1 MSLHHALD
9 VEPVSEK
16 ALYVHESDLAD
27 PSQAD
32 VPVASKAQGKPLDR
46 RERLQLELRS
56 QPEDNVRVYIPL
68 DINEDAILR
77 RLHHIFWKYGEV
89 SEANEAPFRSEVET
103 LVSQVEIYDQ
113 VWFVRD
119 GDNLSHLLPCVAGVN
134 QSFASEHTSP
144 VGGLFFQCTRG
155 IILSKS

>member
-1 MSLHHALD
+1 MPLHHALD
-9 VEPVSEK
+9 VEPISEK

-77 RLHHIFWKYGEV
+77 RLHHIF
-89 SEANEAPFRSEVET
+89 
-103 LVSQVEIYDQ
+103 
-113 VWFVRD
+113 
-119 GDNLSHLLPCVAGVN
+119 
-134 QSFASEHTSP
+134 P
-144 VGGLFFQCTRG
+144 VGSTARLAKPTR
-155 IILSKS
+155 LRFAAKWKPWSLK

>member
-27 PSQAD
+27 PSQAN
-32 VPVASKAQGKPLDR
+32 VPVPSTAQGKPLDR

-68 DINEDAILR
+68 DINENAIRR
-77 RLHHIFWKYGEV
+77 RLHHIFWKYGDV
-89 SEANEAPFRSEVET
+89 SEANEAPFCSEVET

-119 GDNLSHLLPCVAGVN
+119 GDSGNHHSGKATALV
-134 QSFASEHTSP
+134 
-144 VGGLFFQCTRG
+144 
-155 IILSKS
+155 